1 VLISTEDSETNGV
14 CVAVRDSGPGLAPE
28 SFEHLF
34 NAFYTTKADG
44 MGMGLSICRASE
56 AGEILRVLI
65 ERVVLTPTHDG
76 MRAELHGDLA
86 VNPEVKK
93 PQLVRPD
100 SRRRIGATGV
110 H

>member
-1 VLISTEDSETNGV
+1 
-14 CVAVRDSGPGLAPE
+14 VARG
-28 SFEHLF
+28 
-34 NAFYTTKADG
+34 
-44 MGMGLSICRASE
+44 E

-100 SRRRIGATGV
+100 SRRRIGAA
-110 H
+110 

>member
-1 VLISTEDSETNGV
+1 
-14 CVAVRDSGPGLAPE
+14 VARG
-28 SFEHLF
+28 
-34 NAFYTTKADG
+34 
-44 MGMGLSICRASE
+44 E

-76 MRAELHGDLA
+76 KRAELHGDLA

-100 SRRRIGATGV
+100 SRRRIGAAGV
-110 H
+110 Q